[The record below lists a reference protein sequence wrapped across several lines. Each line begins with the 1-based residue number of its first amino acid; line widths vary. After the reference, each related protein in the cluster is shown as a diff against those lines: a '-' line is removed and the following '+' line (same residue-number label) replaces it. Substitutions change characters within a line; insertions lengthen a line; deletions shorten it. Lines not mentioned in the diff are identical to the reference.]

1 MSSDRNELLDATLTP
16 FFAPEGVVVV
26 GASTAPAKLG
36 HVLAQNLV
44 RSGYGGA
51 IHFVNPHGGTLF
63 DRPLHPNLADVP
75 GPVDLAVLLIPAP
88 HIPETLRAC
97 GTRGI
102 RAAIVASGG
111 FRETGTNG
119 EALEAECLQIA
130 EAHGIRLIG
139 PNCVGV
145 LDTHAP
151 LDTTF
156 LPPPGPP
163 PGDVAFVSHSGA
175 ICAIVIDWARGQGF
189 GLSRLVSL
197 GNQLDVT
204 ETDVLPSV
212 AADPHTRVVTC
223 YLEGLRDG
231 RRFVDVAQQVN
242 RTTPIVVL
250 KVGRSEGGRQ
260 AAASHTGAL
269 AGQEVA
275 YDAAFRRAGV
285 LRARTTAD
293 LFDWA
298 RALAWCPLPARRRV
312 AILTNAGG
320 PGVAAAD
327 AASDHGLDLA
337 ALSAATRTGLKALLP
352 DAASVHNP
360 VDLLASASPK
370 QYAESLRL
378 LLDDPGVDSVLVILP
393 PPPAYAAGA
402 VARAMIPVIQTH
414 EKPVVVALMGD
425 RMVQE
430 AAAYLRAARVP
441 DYRYPETAASALGAL
456 ARRAAWRRCPPEAP
470 VRFSGVNRTVVQEV
484 LRDTVPDGDGFL
496 PLSDAARVLEAYGIP
511 VADLTLARSADEA
524 VAHARR
530 LGTPVALKAAGLV
543 HKSDRGGVALNLIGD
558 DAVADGFG
566 EIVRAVRNGDE
577 APPGVYVQP
586 MVAAGQEVI
595 IGVVR
600 DAQFGP
606 LVMFGAGGVEV
617 EGRGDVA
624 FALAPLTRS
633 DADHL
638 LDATWAGRKLRGFR
652 HLPPT
657 DRDAVTDVL
666 LRIAHLADDV
676 PQLTEVEINPLRVL
690 PEGEGAI
697 AVDARIRVGNAAMPA
712 RDDA

>member
-1 MSSDRNELLDATLTP
+1 MPEPTDCLDPTLTP
-16 FFAPEGVVVV
+16 FFTPQGVVLV
-26 GASTAPAKLG
+26 GASATPAKLG
-36 HVLAQNLV
+36 YGLAQNLV
-44 RSGYGGA
+44 RSGYDGA

-63 DRPLHPNLADVP
+63 DRPLHPDLADVP
-75 GPVDLAVLLIPAP
+75 DPVDLAVLLIPAP
-88 HIPETLRAC
+88 HVPATLRAC
-97 GTRGI
+97 GRRGI

-111 FRETGTNG
+111 FRETGASG

-130 EAHGIRLIG
+130 EAHDIRLVG

-175 ICAIVIDWARGQGF
+175 LCAIVIDWARGQGF

-204 ETDVLPSV
+204 ETDVLPSA
-212 AADPHTRVVTC
+212 AADPHTRVVAC

-231 RRFVDVAQQVN
+231 RRFVDVAQQVS
-242 RTTPIVVL
+242 RTTPIVAL
-250 KVGRSEGGRQ
+250 KVGRSAGGRE

-298 RALAWCPLPARRRV
+298 RAMAWCPLPVGRTV

-327 AASDHGLDLA
+327 AVADHDLA
-337 ALSAATRTGLKALLP
+337 LAVPSDATRAALEALLP

-360 VDLLASASPK
+360 VDLLASASPA

-378 LLDDPGVDSVLVILP
+378 LLDDPGVGSVLVILP

-430 AAAYLRAARVP
+430 AAAYLRAAHVP
-441 DYRYPETAASALGAL
+441 DYRYPETAAAALSALAY
-456 ARRAAWRRCPPEAP
+456 RTAWLQQPPEAP
-470 VRFSGVNRTVVQEV
+470 VRFVDVDRTVVQDV
-484 LRDTVPDGDGFL
+484 LRAAKPDADGFL
-496 PLSDAARVLEAYGIP
+496 PLDASARILQACGVP

-524 VAHARR
+524 VAHARH
-530 LGTPVALKAAGLV
+530 LGTPVALKAAGIV
-543 HKSDRGGVALNLIGD
+543 HKSDRGGVALGLSGD
-558 DAVADGFG
+558 EAVAQSFAR
-566 EIVRAVRNGDE
+566 IVQAARNGAE
-577 APPGVYVQP
+577 APPGVYVQA
-586 MVAAGQEVI
+586 MVDGGQEVI
-595 IGVVR
+595 VGAVR
-600 DAQFGP
+600 DPQFGP
-606 LVMFGAGGVEV
+606 LVMFGEGGVEV

-633 DADHL
+633 DANHL
-638 LDATWAGRKLRGFR
+638 LASTWAGRKLRGFR
-652 HLPPT
+652 HLPPA

-666 LRIAHLADDV
+666 FRIAHLAADL
-676 PQLTEVEINPLRVL
+676 PRLAEIEVNPLRVL
-690 PEGEGAI
+690 PDGEGAI
-697 AVDARIRVGNAAMPA
+697 AVDVRIRIEKQTSPSN
-712 RDDA
+712 D